1 MVLFILIA
9 CVWSLISWVNFNVKK
24 KLRVVKKVETSKPEV
39 TPIVTNNKVG
49 AVVIKKTNSVSTDK
63 VKPMSKRQELEMGL
77 VELRNKKNKT
87 VKDRNTIGVLEA
99 VLKNYNQN
107 LN

>member
-9 CVWSLISWVNFNVKK
+9 CVWSFISWVKFNAKEKIRTTKTVKPSK
-24 KLRVVKKVETSKPEV
+24 VVTKSVVTDNRVGT
-39 TPIVTNNKVG
+39 
-49 AVVIKKTNSVSTDK
+49 VVIKKTNSVVPEK
-63 VKPMSKRQELEMGL
+63 VTPVSKKQELEMGL

-87 VKDRNTIGVLEA
+87 VKDKHTIGVLEA
-99 VLKNYNQN
+99 VLKNYNKN